1 MARQELQRKLDE
13 LDMTISEAKGYS
25 QLLAAT
31 QGHTVSLLDL
41 LESTYTFHV
50 QSVSSKYSTHF
61 ALRSG
66 CQGGRASLG
75 EAPDRW

>member
-41 LESTYTFHV
+41 LESTYTLHK
-50 QSVSSKYSTHF
+50 QSLLDTQSIPFQIWLPRRKSE
-61 ALRSG
+61 SG
-66 CQGGRASLG
+66 
-75 EAPDRW
+75 